1 MKYKSLIYVGAVT
14 AALGVAQVAGEQV
27 LADSIVSDPT
37 LKKAVEDEKVSG
49 RVAVSLESGK
59 AKLTLS
65 DLSVTVRQV
74 KAILWTKKTQASP
87 KEITF
92 TKDSN
97 NQYQALAAGDGLVEK
112 DSSTPVF
119 VQFEVVTETGKTLVF
134 QDYQFVWKTEA
145 EGIEKTTLSSSTEVD
160 LTKET
165 ATSSTTSSSSAA
177 TKTSTLAS
185 STTGTTSKSSTST
198 ETSSTSSTKASPAK
212 NEKNTVTSPATKI
225 VLGPGYGAAGPKVD
239 GTLNIRNVNTVAGTF
254 DVVISNV
261 VGASTIQTVQVP
273 IWTDANGQDDIKW
286 YTATKQADG
295 TYKVT
300 VNKRSHKNGVG
311 LYHAHLYYQ
320 YSTGKHQGIAS
331 TSFTLPEPNGYS
343 GTLSIQ
349 NVNEGQGT
357 FDVVVSNA
365 IGNGIQSVQVP
376 VWTDE
381 AGQDDIKWYTAVK
394 QANGIYKVTVN
405 KRDHKN
411 GVGKYHAHLYYQL
424 TNGSKK
430 GIATTST
437 TIQSRPQGKL
447 TITNVNNQQGTF
459 DVLVSNIVSSKAI
472 SSVQVPVWTEEA
484 GQDDIKWYTAVR
496 QANGTYKVTV
506 NKKDHK
512 NGVGKYNVHLYYT
525 YSDQTKSGIATT
537 TTNLSLP
544 VSGKLTVANLNE
556 KTGTFDLIASDVVGK
571 SSIQAVRIPVW
582 TNANNQDDLKWY
594 TATKQAN
601 GTYKITIN
609 KKDHNNEVGIYHAHL
624 YYKYSD
630 GELQGI
636 TTTKLELPADKPS
649 ASVRITNNNTSNG
662 GFDVVVTNVWVPGN
676 LESVQVPVWSEV
688 NGQDDI
694 KWYTAVKQADGSYK
708 ASVSAS
714 DHKYS
719 TGAYQAHV
727 YLKQTDGKQFGVAT
741 TKTNVAIT
749 NTNPRAVATISNI
762 DNTYGTFDVVVKNI
776 YAPAGIDKIEI
787 PVWTDANDQNDI
799 IWYPA
804 ERQSDGTYR
813 ITVRLANHKYEQG
826 KINAHVYLTSQG
838 QRYGVAATS
847 ATVNYVKKTG
857 QSFIDISSH
866 NGELSTDDYRNLM
879 QQGVAGVVVKLSEG
893 TSYLNPYAANQIKNA
908 QAVGLK
914 VSAYHY
920 SHFTDANSAKAEARY
935 FVAAANKLGLSKNIT
950 MVNDIEEPKTRNNIN
965 TNMKTW
971 EAEMRSLGY
980 SNLVH
985 YTGASW
991 LDKNE
996 VNVKGPINIA
1006 NFGMSNLWVAHYPYY
1021 SGMSANQAREMAYY
1035 AGAAAWQFTSVA
1047 SLLSGHSNFDLNI
1060 DYSGRFTN

>member
-27 LADSIVSDPT
+27 LADSILSDPT

-65 DLSVTVRQV
+65 DLSVAVRQV

-119 VQFEVVTETGKTLVF
+119 VQFEVVTGTGKTLVF

-145 EGIEKTTLSSSTEVD
+145 EGIEKTTLPSGTEAD

-165 ATSSTTSSSSAA
+165 ATSSTISSSSAA

-185 STTGTTSKSSTST
+185 STTETTSKSSTST
-198 ETSSTSSTKASPAK
+198 ETSSTSSTKASPSPAK

-225 VLGPGYGAAGPKVD
+225 VLGPGYGAAGPKVG

-300 VNKRSHKNGVG
+300 VNKRNHKNGVG

-320 YSTGKHQGIAS
+320 YSNGKHQGIAS

-343 GTLSIQ
+343 GILSIQ

-357 FDVVVSNA
+357 FDV
-365 IGNGIQSVQVP
+365 
-376 VWTDE
+376 
-381 AGQDDIKWYTAVK
+381 
-394 QANGIYKVTVN
+394 
-405 KRDHKN
+405 
-411 GVGKYHAHLYYQL
+411 
-424 TNGSKK
+424 
-430 GIATTST
+430 
-437 TIQSRPQGKL
+437 
-447 TITNVNNQQGTF
+447 
-459 DVLVSNIVSSKAI
+459 LVSNIVSSKEI

-484 GQDDIKWYTAVR
+484 GQDDIKWYTAVK

-636 TTTKLELPADKPS
+636 TTTKLELPAAKPS

-741 TKTNVAIT
+741 TKANVAIT
-749 NTNPRAVATISNI
+749 NTNPRAAATISNI

-826 KINAHVYLTSQG
+826 KVNAHVYLTSQG
-838 QRYGVAATS
+838 QRYGVATTS

-971 EAEMRSLGY
+971 EAEMRRLGY

-1006 NFGMSNLWVAHYPYY
+1006 NFGMRNLWVAHYPYY